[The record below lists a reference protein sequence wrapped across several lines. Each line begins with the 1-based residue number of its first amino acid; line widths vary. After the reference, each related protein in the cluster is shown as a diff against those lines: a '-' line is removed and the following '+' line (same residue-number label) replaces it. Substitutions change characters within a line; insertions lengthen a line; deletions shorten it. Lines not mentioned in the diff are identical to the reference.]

1 MSEEFKVLEGL
12 FYTKEH
18 EWVKIADGKK
28 AIVGITDY
36 AVKMLRDI
44 VYVSLPE
51 VGTLIKSGE
60 VLGSVESVKAVS
72 DIYAPLSGVVVKVNE
87 KLNTTPELIALSPYG
102 DGWMVEMEPSNLEEV
117 KNLYTASAYA
127 AYLDEL
133 SRKEG
138 NESKRE

>member
-18 EWVKIADGKK
+18 EWVKVVDDKK
-28 AIVGITDY
+28 VVVGITDY

-51 VGTLIKSGE
+51 VGTPIKGGE

-72 DIYAPLSGVVVKVNE
+72 DIYAPLSGVVAKVNE
-87 KLNTTPELIALSPYG
+87 KLNNTPELIALSPYG
-102 DGWMVEMEPSNLEEV
+102 DGWIAEIEPSNLEEV
-117 KNLYTASAYA
+117 KSLYDAAAYA
-127 AYLDEL
+127 AYIREL

-138 NESKRE
+138 R